1 MALDAVCLRAV
12 LEELRPQLLD
22 LRIDK
27 VQQPARDQVIL
38 LVRGNRR
45 LLLNAGAN
53 APRLQLT
60 ELTRD
65 NPAEPPMFCM
75 LLRKHLVG
83 GRVESLTQPGME
95 RAAELALRVTDEF
108 GRESRRYLIL
118 EAIGRR
124 SNLILLDGE
133 RRIIDC
139 LRRVDSEMSPERQ
152 VLPGLFYEL
161 PPTHEK
167 RPFTEGTEEDFRA
180 ALAAARPERQA
191 DAFLL
196 DTYFGLSPLVAR
208 ELVFQAAGDSGKR
221 VYELTPEAAS
231 GLWKAVMDLR
241 RRVEEG
247 DYQPICLCREG
258 KAAEFSYL
266 PIRQYGKLMENREM
280 ESFSAL
286 MDTFY
291 ESREREERTRQ
302 RGQDL
307 IRSVTS
313 ARDRCRRKLNQQRQ
327 EFDRCQDRDRL
338 RISGELITANLY
350 RMERGQSKLV
360 AENYYD
366 PEGGEIT
373 IPLDPLLTPQQNA
386 AKYYKRYTKARTA
399 ERYLTEQMAIA
410 ERDEAYLESVLE
422 ELRQAETEQDFLDIR
437 EELRENGFLKRS
449 GKEKNV
455 LKRATKPR
463 EFRTSGGWRVLVG
476 RNNRQNDQLT
486 TKTADYRDLW
496 LHTRKIHGSH
506 VILCSGG
513 QEVPEEDLR
522 QAARLAAYFSQARDS
537 ANVPVDCAAVRYVKK
552 PAGARP
558 GMVTYTNAR
567 TVYVTPEEAE
577 VKALFTERRGKN
589 GGGVRDRSPQ

>member
-12 LEELRPQLLD
+12 IEELRPQLLD
-22 LRIDK
+22 LRVDK
-27 VQQPARDQVIL
+27 VQQPSRDQVIL
-38 LVRGNRR
+38 LLRGSRR
-45 LLLNAGAN
+45 LLLNAGAGS
-53 APRLQLT
+53 PRIHFT
-60 ELTRD
+60 ELLRD

-75 LLRKHLVG
+75 LLRKYLVG

-95 RAAELALRVTDEF
+95 RSAELTFRVTDEF
-108 GRESRRYLIL
+108 GRESRRTLVL

-124 SNLILLDGE
+124 SNLILLDEE

-139 LRRVDSEMSPERQ
+139 LRRVDSEMSPARQ

-167 RPFTEGTEEDFRA
+167 RPFTEGDEADFRA
-180 ALAAARPERQA
+180 ALAAANPERPA

-221 VYELTPEAAS
+221 VYELTEAQETA
-231 GLWKAVMDLR
+231 LWQAVLSLR
-241 RRVEEG
+241 QRVEDG
-247 DYQPICLCREG
+247 DFQPICLYRDG
-258 KAAEFSYL
+258 KPAEFSYL
-266 PIRQYGKLMENREM
+266 PIRQYGDLMENREM

-286 MDTFY
+286 MDVFY

-313 ARDRCRRKLNQQRQ
+313 ARDRCRRKLAQQRQ
-327 EFDRCQDRDRL
+327 EFAKCQDRDQL

-350 RMERGQSKLV
+350 RMERGQTKLT

-366 PEGGEIT
+366 PDCREIT

-399 ERYLTEQMAIA
+399 EKYLTEQMALA

-437 EELRENGFLKRS
+437 AELRENGFLKRS
-449 GKEKNV
+449 GKEKKE

-496 LHTRKIHGSH
+496 LHTQKIHGSH
-506 VILCSGG
+506 VILCCQG
-513 QEVPEEDLR
+513 QAVPEEDLL
-522 QAARLAAYFSQARDS
+522 QAARLAAYFSQAKDS

-567 TVYVTPEEAE
+567 TLYVTPEEAE
-577 VKALFTERRGKN
+577 VKALSAERKGKN
-589 GGGVRDRSPQ
+589 GGEVRQ

>member
-12 LEELRPQLLD
+12 IEELRPQLLD
-22 LRIDK
+22 LRVDK
-27 VQQPARDQVIL
+27 VQQPSRDQVIL
-38 LVRGNRR
+38 LLRGSRR
-45 LLLNAGAN
+45 LLLNASAGS
-53 APRLQLT
+53 PRIYFT
-60 ELTRD
+60 ELLRD

-75 LLRKHLVG
+75 LLRKYLVG

-95 RAAELALRVTDEF
+95 RSAELTLRVTDEF
-108 GRESRRYLIL
+108 GRESRRTLVL

-124 SNLILLDGE
+124 SNLILLDEE

-167 RPFTEGTEEDFRA
+167 RPFTEGDEADFRA
-180 ALAAARPERQA
+180 ALAAANPERPA

-221 VYELTPEAAS
+221 VYELTEAQETA
-231 GLWKAVMDLR
+231 LWQAILALR
-241 RRVEEG
+241 QRVEDG
-247 DYQPICLCREG
+247 DFQPICLYRDG
-258 KAAEFSYL
+258 KPAEFSYL
-266 PIRQYGKLMENREM
+266 PIRQYGDLMENREM

-286 MDTFY
+286 MDVFY

-313 ARDRCRRKLNQQRQ
+313 ARDRCRRKLAQQRQ
-327 EFDRCQDRDRL
+327 EFAKCQDRDQL

-350 RMERGQSKLV
+350 RMERGQTKLT

-366 PEGGEIT
+366 PDCREIT

-399 ERYLTEQMAIA
+399 EKYLTEQMALA

-437 EELRENGFLKRS
+437 AELRENGFLKRS
-449 GKEKNV
+449 GKEKKE

-496 LHTRKIHGSH
+496 LHTQKIHGSH
-506 VILCSGG
+506 VILCCQG
-513 QEVPEEDLR
+513 QAVPEEDLL
-522 QAARLAAYFSQARDS
+522 QAARLAAYFSQAKDS

-567 TVYVTPEEAE
+567 TLYVTPEEAE
-577 VKALFTERRGKN
+577 VKALSAERKGKN
-589 GGGVRDRSPQ
+589 GGQVRQ

>member
-12 LEELRPQLLD
+12 IEELRPQLLD
-22 LRIDK
+22 LRVDK
-27 VQQPARDQVIL
+27 VQQPSRDQVIL
-38 LVRGNRR
+38 LLRGSRR
-45 LLLNAGAN
+45 LLLNAGAGS
-53 APRLQLT
+53 PRIHFT
-60 ELTRD
+60 ELLRD

-75 LLRKHLVG
+75 LLRKYLVG

-95 RAAELALRVTDEF
+95 RSAELTLRVTDEF
-108 GRESRRYLIL
+108 GRESRRTLVL

-124 SNLILLDGE
+124 SNLILLDEE

-152 VLPGLFYEL
+152 GLPGLFYEL

-167 RPFTEGTEEDFRA
+167 RPFTEGDEADFRT
-180 ALAAARPERQA
+180 ALAAANPERPA

-221 VYELTPEAAS
+221 VYELTEAQETA
-231 GLWKAVMDLR
+231 LWQAVLSLR
-241 RRVEEG
+241 QRVEDG
-247 DYQPICLCREG
+247 DFQPICLYRDG
-258 KAAEFSYL
+258 KPAEFSYL
-266 PIRQYGKLMENREM
+266 PIRQYGDLMENREM

-286 MDTFY
+286 MDVFY

-313 ARDRCRRKLNQQRQ
+313 ARDRCRRKLAQQRQ
-327 EFDRCQDRDRL
+327 EYAKCQDRDQL

-350 RMERGQSKLV
+350 RMERGQTKLT

-366 PEGGEIT
+366 PDCREIT

-399 ERYLTEQMAIA
+399 EKYLTEQMALA

-437 EELRENGFLKRS
+437 AELRENGFLKRS
-449 GKEKNV
+449 GKEKKE

-496 LHTRKIHGSH
+496 LHTQKIHGSH
-506 VILCSGG
+506 VILCCQG
-513 QEVPEEDLR
+513 QEVPEEDLL
-522 QAARLAAYFSQARDS
+522 QAARLAAYFSQAKDS

-567 TVYVTPEEAE
+567 TLYVTPEEAE
-577 VKALFTERRGKN
+577 VKALSAERKGKN
-589 GGGVRDRSPQ
+589 GGQVRQ

>member
-12 LEELRPQLLD
+12 IEELRPQLLD
-22 LRIDK
+22 LRVDK
-27 VQQPARDQVIL
+27 VQQPSRDQVIL
-38 LVRGNRR
+38 LLRGSRR
-45 LLLNAGAN
+45 LLLNAGAGS
-53 APRLQLT
+53 PRIHFT
-60 ELTRD
+60 ELLRD

-75 LLRKHLVG
+75 LLRKYLVG

-95 RAAELALRVTDEF
+95 RSAELTLRVTDEF
-108 GRESRRYLIL
+108 GRESRRTLVL

-124 SNLILLDGE
+124 SNLILLDEE

-167 RPFTEGTEEDFRA
+167 RPFTEGDEADFRA
-180 ALAAARPERQA
+180 ALAAANPERPA

-221 VYELTPEAAS
+221 VYELTEAQETA
-231 GLWKAVMDLR
+231 LWQAILALR
-241 RRVEEG
+241 QRVEDG
-247 DYQPICLCREG
+247 DFQPICLYRDG
-258 KAAEFSYL
+258 KPAEFSYL
-266 PIRQYGKLMENREM
+266 PIRQYGDLMENREM

-286 MDTFY
+286 MDVFY

-313 ARDRCRRKLNQQRQ
+313 ARDRCRRKLAQQRQ
-327 EFDRCQDRDRL
+327 EYAKCQDRDQL

-350 RMERGQSKLV
+350 RMERGQTKLT

-366 PEGGEIT
+366 PDCREIT

-399 ERYLTEQMAIA
+399 EKYLTEQMALA

-437 EELRENGFLKRS
+437 AELRENGFLKRS
-449 GKEKNV
+449 GKEKKE

-496 LHTRKIHGSH
+496 LHTQKIHGSH
-506 VILCSGG
+506 VILCCQG
-513 QEVPEEDLR
+513 QEVPEEDLL
-522 QAARLAAYFSQARDS
+522 QAARLAAYFSQAKDS

-567 TVYVTPEEAE
+567 TLYVTPEEAE
-577 VKALFTERRGKN
+577 VKALSAERKGKN
-589 GGGVRDRSPQ
+589 GGEVRQ

>member
-22 LRIDK
+22 LRVDK
-27 VQQPARDQVIL
+27 VQQPSRDQVIL
-38 LVRGNRR
+38 LLRGSRR
-45 LLLNAGAN
+45 LLLNAGAGS
-53 APRLQLT
+53 PRIHFT
-60 ELTRD
+60 ELD

-75 LLRKHLVG
+75 LLRKYLVG

-95 RAAELALRVTDEF
+95 RSAELTLRVTDEF
-108 GRESRRYLIL
+108 GRESRRTLVL

-124 SNLILLDGE
+124 SNLILLDEE

-167 RPFTEGTEEDFRA
+167 RPFTEGDEADFRA
-180 ALAAARPERQA
+180 ALAAANPERPA

-221 VYELTPEAAS
+221 VYELTEAQENA
-231 GLWKAVMDLR
+231 LWQAVLALR
-241 RRVEEG
+241 QRAEEG
-247 DYQPICLCREG
+247 NFQPICLYRDG
-258 KAAEFSYL
+258 KPAEFSYL
-266 PIRQYGKLMENREM
+266 PIRQYGDLMENRKM

-286 MDTFY
+286 MDVFY

-313 ARDRCRRKLNQQRQ
+313 ARDRCRRKLAQQRQ
-327 EFDRCQDRDRL
+327 EFAKCQDRDQL

-350 RMERGQSKLV
+350 RMERGQTKLT

-366 PEGGEIT
+366 PDCREIT

-399 ERYLTEQMAIA
+399 EKYLTEQMALA

-437 EELRENGFLKRS
+437 AELRENGFLKRS
-449 GKEKNV
+449 GKEKRE

-496 LHTRKIHGSH
+496 LHTQKIHGSH
-506 VILCSGG
+506 VILCCQG
-513 QEVPEEDLR
+513 QAVPEEDLF

-567 TVYVTPEEAE
+567 TLYVTPEEAE
-577 VKALFTERRGKN
+577 VKALSAEKKGKN
-589 GGGVRDRSPQ
+589 GGEVKN

>member
-12 LEELRPQLLD
+12 IEELRPQLLD
-22 LRIDK
+22 LRVDK
-27 VQQPARDQVIL
+27 VQQPSRDQVIL
-38 LVRGNRR
+38 LLRGSRR
-45 LLLNAGAN
+45 LLLNAGAGS
-53 APRLQLT
+53 PRIHFT
-60 ELTRD
+60 ELLRD

-75 LLRKHLVG
+75 LLRKYLVG

-95 RAAELALRVTDEF
+95 RSAELTLRVTDEF
-108 GRESRRYLIL
+108 GRESRRTLVL

-124 SNLILLDGE
+124 SNLILLDEE

-139 LRRVDSEMSPERQ
+139 LRRVDSEMSLERQ

-167 RPFTEGTEEDFRA
+167 RPFTEGDEADFRA
-180 ALAAARPERQA
+180 ALAAANPERPA

-221 VYELTPEAAS
+221 VYELTEAQETA
-231 GLWKAVMDLR
+231 LWQAVLSLR
-241 RRVEEG
+241 QRVEDG
-247 DYQPICLCREG
+247 DFQPICLYRDG
-258 KAAEFSYL
+258 KPAEFSYL
-266 PIRQYGKLMENREM
+266 PIRQYGDLMENREM

-286 MDTFY
+286 MDVFY

-313 ARDRCRRKLNQQRQ
+313 ARDRCRRKLAQQRQ
-327 EFDRCQDRDRL
+327 EFAKCQDRDQL

-350 RMERGQSKLV
+350 RMERGQTKLT

-366 PEGGEIT
+366 PDCREIT

-399 ERYLTEQMAIA
+399 EKYLTEQMALA

-437 EELRENGFLKRS
+437 AELRENGFLKRS
-449 GKEKNV
+449 GKEKKE

-496 LHTRKIHGSH
+496 LHTQKIHGSH
-506 VILCSGG
+506 VILCCQG
-513 QEVPEEDLR
+513 QAVPEEDLL
-522 QAARLAAYFSQARDS
+522 QAARLAAYFSQAKDS

-567 TVYVTPEEAE
+567 TLYVTPEEAE
-577 VKALFTERRGKN
+577 VKALSAERKGKN
-589 GGGVRDRSPQ
+589 GGQVRQ

>member
-12 LEELRPQLLD
+12 IEELRPQLLD
-22 LRIDK
+22 LRVDK
-27 VQQPARDQVIL
+27 VQQPSRDQVIL
-38 LVRGNRR
+38 LLRGSRR
-45 LLLNAGAN
+45 LLLNAGAGS
-53 APRLQLT
+53 PRIHFT
-60 ELTRD
+60 ELLRD

-75 LLRKHLVG
+75 LLRKYLVG

-95 RAAELALRVTDEF
+95 RSAELTLRVTDEF
-108 GRESRRYLIL
+108 GRESRRTLVL

-124 SNLILLDGE
+124 SNLILLDEE

-167 RPFTEGTEEDFRA
+167 RPFTEGDEADFRA
-180 ALAAARPERQA
+180 ALAAANPERPA

-221 VYELTPEAAS
+221 VYELTEAQETA
-231 GLWKAVMDLR
+231 LWQAVLSLR
-241 RRVEEG
+241 QRVEDG
-247 DYQPICLCREG
+247 DFQPICLYRDG
-258 KAAEFSYL
+258 KPAEFSYL
-266 PIRQYGKLMENREM
+266 PIRQYGDLMENREM

-286 MDTFY
+286 MDVFY

-313 ARDRCRRKLNQQRQ
+313 ARDRCRRKLAQQRQ
-327 EFDRCQDRDRL
+327 EYAKCQDRDQL

-350 RMERGQSKLV
+350 RMERGQTKLT

-366 PEGGEIT
+366 PDCREIT

-399 ERYLTEQMAIA
+399 EKYLTEQMALA

-437 EELRENGFLKRS
+437 AELRENGFLKRS
-449 GKEKNV
+449 GKEKKE

-496 LHTRKIHGSH
+496 LHTQKIHGSH
-506 VILCSGG
+506 VILCCQG
-513 QEVPEEDLR
+513 QAVPEEDLL
-522 QAARLAAYFSQARDS
+522 QAARLAAYFSQAKDS

-567 TVYVTPEEAE
+567 TLYVTPEEAE
-577 VKALFTERRGKN
+577 VKALSAERKGKN
-589 GGGVRDRSPQ
+589 GGQVRQ

>member
-12 LEELRPQLLD
+12 IEELRPQLLD
-22 LRIDK
+22 LRVDK
-27 VQQPARDQVIL
+27 VQQPSRDQVIL
-38 LVRGNRR
+38 LLRGSRR
-45 LLLNAGAN
+45 LLLNAGAGS
-53 APRLQLT
+53 PRIHFT
-60 ELTRD
+60 ELLRD

-75 LLRKHLVG
+75 LLRKYLVG

-95 RAAELALRVTDEF
+95 RSAELTLRVTDEF
-108 GRESRRYLIL
+108 GRESRRTLVL

-124 SNLILLDGE
+124 SNLILLDEE

-167 RPFTEGTEEDFRA
+167 RPFTEGDEADFRA
-180 ALAAARPERQA
+180 ALAAANPERPA

-221 VYELTPEAAS
+221 VYELTEAQETA
-231 GLWKAVMDLR
+231 LWQAILALR
-241 RRVEEG
+241 QRVEDG
-247 DYQPICLCREG
+247 DFQPICLYRDG
-258 KAAEFSYL
+258 KPAEFSYL
-266 PIRQYGKLMENREM
+266 PIRQYGDLMENREM

-286 MDTFY
+286 MDVFY

-313 ARDRCRRKLNQQRQ
+313 ARDRCRRKLAQQRQ
-327 EFDRCQDRDRL
+327 EFAKCQDRDQL

-350 RMERGQSKLV
+350 RMERGQTKLT

-366 PEGGEIT
+366 PDCREIT

-399 ERYLTEQMAIA
+399 EKYLTEQMALA

-437 EELRENGFLKRS
+437 AELRENGFLKRS
-449 GKEKNV
+449 GKEKKE
-455 LKRATKPR
+455 LKRVTKPR

-496 LHTRKIHGSH
+496 LHTQKIHGSH
-506 VILCSGG
+506 VILCCQG
-513 QEVPEEDLR
+513 QEVPEEDLL
-522 QAARLAAYFSQARDS
+522 QAARLAAYFSQAKDS

-567 TVYVTPEEAE
+567 TLYVTPEEAE
-577 VKALFTERRGKN
+577 VKALSAERKGKN
-589 GGGVRDRSPQ
+589 GGEVRQ

>member
-12 LEELRPQLLD
+12 IEELRPQLLD
-22 LRIDK
+22 LRVDK
-27 VQQPARDQVIL
+27 VQQPSRDQVIL
-38 LVRGNRR
+38 LLRGSRR
-45 LLLNAGAN
+45 LLLNAGAGS
-53 APRLQLT
+53 PRIHFT
-60 ELTRD
+60 ELLRD

-75 LLRKHLVG
+75 LLRKYLVG

-95 RAAELALRVTDEF
+95 RSAELTLRVTDEF
-108 GRESRRYLIL
+108 GRESRRTLVL

-124 SNLILLDGE
+124 SNLILLDEE

-167 RPFTEGTEEDFRA
+167 RPFTEGDEADFRA
-180 ALAAARPERQA
+180 ALAAANPERPA

-221 VYELTPEAAS
+221 VYELTEAQETA
-231 GLWKAVMDLR
+231 LWQAVLSLR
-241 RRVEEG
+241 QRVEDG
-247 DYQPICLCREG
+247 DFQPICLYRDG
-258 KAAEFSYL
+258 KPAEFSYL
-266 PIRQYGKLMENREM
+266 PIRQYGDLMENREM

-286 MDTFY
+286 MDVFY

-313 ARDRCRRKLNQQRQ
+313 ARDRCRRKLAQQRQ
-327 EFDRCQDRDRL
+327 EFAKCRDRDQL

-350 RMERGQSKLV
+350 RMERGQTKLT

-366 PEGGEIT
+366 PDCREIT

-399 ERYLTEQMAIA
+399 EKYLTEQMALA

-437 EELRENGFLKRS
+437 AELRENGFLKRS
-449 GKEKNV
+449 GKEKKE

-496 LHTRKIHGSH
+496 LHTQKIHGSH
-506 VILCSGG
+506 VILCCQG
-513 QEVPEEDLR
+513 QAVPEEDLL
-522 QAARLAAYFSQARDS
+522 QAARLAAYFSQAKDS

-567 TVYVTPEEAE
+567 TLYVTPEEAE
-577 VKALFTERRGKN
+577 VKALSAERKGKN
-589 GGGVRDRSPQ
+589 GGEVRQ

>member
-12 LEELRPQLLD
+12 IEELRPQLLD
-22 LRIDK
+22 LRVDK
-27 VQQPARDQVIL
+27 VQQPSRDQVIL
-38 LVRGNRR
+38 LLRGSRR
-45 LLLNAGAN
+45 LLLNAGAGS
-53 APRLQLT
+53 PRIHFT
-60 ELTRD
+60 ELLRD

-75 LLRKHLVG
+75 LLRKYLVG

-95 RAAELALRVTDEF
+95 RSAELTLRVTDEF
-108 GRESRRYLIL
+108 GRESRRTLVL

-124 SNLILLDGE
+124 SNLILLDEE

-167 RPFTEGTEEDFRA
+167 RPFTEGDEADFRA
-180 ALAAARPERQA
+180 ALAAANPERPA

-221 VYELTPEAAS
+221 VYELTEAQETA
-231 GLWKAVMDLR
+231 LWQAVLSLR
-241 RRVEEG
+241 QRVEDG
-247 DYQPICLCREG
+247 DFQPICLYRDG
-258 KAAEFSYL
+258 KPAEFSYL
-266 PIRQYGKLMENREM
+266 PIRQYGDLMENREM

-286 MDTFY
+286 MDVFY

-313 ARDRCRRKLNQQRQ
+313 ARDRCRRKLAQQRQ
-327 EFDRCQDRDRL
+327 EFAKCQDRDQL

-350 RMERGQSKLV
+350 RMERGQTKLT

-366 PEGGEIT
+366 PDCREIT

-399 ERYLTEQMAIA
+399 EKYLTEQMALA

-437 EELRENGFLKRS
+437 TELRENGFLKRS
-449 GKEKNV
+449 GKEKKE

-496 LHTRKIHGSH
+496 LHTQKIHGSH
-506 VILCSGG
+506 VILCCQG
-513 QEVPEEDLR
+513 QAVPEEDLL
-522 QAARLAAYFSQARDS
+522 QAARLAAYFSQAKDS

-567 TVYVTPEEAE
+567 TLYVTPEEAE
-577 VKALFTERRGKN
+577 VKALSAERKGKN
-589 GGGVRDRSPQ
+589 GGEVRQ

>member
-12 LEELRPQLLD
+12 IEELRPQLLD
-22 LRIDK
+22 LRVDK
-27 VQQPARDQVIL
+27 VQQPSRDQVIL
-38 LVRGNRR
+38 LLRGSRR
-45 LLLNAGAN
+45 LLLNASAGS
-53 APRLQLT
+53 PRIHFT
-60 ELTRD
+60 ELLRD

-75 LLRKHLVG
+75 LLRKYLVG

-95 RAAELALRVTDEF
+95 RSAELTLRVTDEF
-108 GRESRRYLIL
+108 GRESRRTLVL

-124 SNLILLDGE
+124 SNLILLDEE

-167 RPFTEGTEEDFRA
+167 RPFTEGDEADFRA
-180 ALAAARPERQA
+180 ALAAANPERPA

-221 VYELTPEAAS
+221 VYELTEAQETA
-231 GLWKAVMDLR
+231 LWQAILALR
-241 RRVEEG
+241 QRVEDG
-247 DYQPICLCREG
+247 DFQPICLYRDG
-258 KAAEFSYL
+258 KPAEFSYL
-266 PIRQYGKLMENREM
+266 PIRQYGDLMENREM

-286 MDTFY
+286 MDVFY

-313 ARDRCRRKLNQQRQ
+313 ARDRCRRKLAQQRQ
-327 EFDRCQDRDRL
+327 EFAKCRDRDQL

-350 RMERGQSKLV
+350 RMERGQTKLT

-366 PEGGEIT
+366 PDCREIT

-399 ERYLTEQMAIA
+399 EKYLTEQMALA

-437 EELRENGFLKRS
+437 AELRENGFLKRS
-449 GKEKNV
+449 GKEKKE
-455 LKRATKPR
+455 LKRVTKPR

-496 LHTRKIHGSH
+496 LHTQKIHGSH
-506 VILCSGG
+506 VILCCQG
-513 QEVPEEDLR
+513 QEVPEEDLL
-522 QAARLAAYFSQARDS
+522 QAARLAAYFSQAKDS

-567 TVYVTPEEAE
+567 TLYVTPEEAE
-577 VKALFTERRGKN
+577 VKALSAERKGKN
-589 GGGVRDRSPQ
+589 GGEVRQ

>member
-12 LEELRPQLLD
+12 IEELRPQLLD
-22 LRIDK
+22 LRVDK
-27 VQQPARDQVIL
+27 VQQPSRDQVIL
-38 LVRGNRR
+38 LLRGSRR
-45 LLLNAGAN
+45 LLLNAGAGS
-53 APRLQLT
+53 PRIHFT
-60 ELTRD
+60 ELLRD

-75 LLRKHLVG
+75 LLRKYLVG

-95 RAAELALRVTDEF
+95 RSAELTLRVTDEF
-108 GRESRRYLIL
+108 GRESRRTLVL

-124 SNLILLDGE
+124 SNLILLDEE

-167 RPFTEGTEEDFRA
+167 RPFTEGDEADFRA
-180 ALAAARPERQA
+180 ALAAANPERPA

-221 VYELTPEAAS
+221 VYELTEAQETA
-231 GLWKAVMDLR
+231 LWQAILALR
-241 RRVEEG
+241 QRVEDG
-247 DYQPICLCREG
+247 DFQPICLYRDG
-258 KAAEFSYL
+258 KPAEFSYL
-266 PIRQYGKLMENREM
+266 PIRQYGDLMENREM

-286 MDTFY
+286 MDVFY

-313 ARDRCRRKLNQQRQ
+313 ARDRCRRKLAQQRQ
-327 EFDRCQDRDRL
+327 EFAKCQDRDQL

-350 RMERGQSKLV
+350 RMERGQTKLT

-366 PEGGEIT
+366 PDCREIT

-399 ERYLTEQMAIA
+399 EKYLTEQMALA

-437 EELRENGFLKRS
+437 AELRENGFLKRS
-449 GKEKNV
+449 GKEKKE

-496 LHTRKIHGSH
+496 LHTQKIHGSH
-506 VILCSGG
+506 VILCCQG
-513 QEVPEEDLR
+513 QAVPEEDLL
-522 QAARLAAYFSQARDS
+522 QAARLAAYFSQAKDS

-567 TVYVTPEEAE
+567 TLYVTPEEAE
-577 VKALFTERRGKN
+577 VKALSAERKGKN
-589 GGGVRDRSPQ
+589 GGQVRQ

>member
-12 LEELRPQLLD
+12 IEELRPQLLD
-22 LRIDK
+22 LRVDK
-27 VQQPARDQVIL
+27 VQQPSRDQVIL
-38 LVRGNRR
+38 LLRGSRR
-45 LLLNAGAN
+45 LLLNAGAGS
-53 APRLQLT
+53 PRIHFT
-60 ELTRD
+60 ELLRD

-75 LLRKHLVG
+75 LLRKYLVG

-95 RAAELALRVTDEF
+95 RSAELTLRVTDEF
-108 GRESRRYLIL
+108 GRESRRTLVL

-124 SNLILLDGE
+124 SNLILLDEE

-167 RPFTEGTEEDFRA
+167 RPFTEGDEADFRT
-180 ALAAARPERQA
+180 ALAAANPERPA

-221 VYELTPEAAS
+221 VYELTEAQETA
-231 GLWKAVMDLR
+231 LWQAVLSLR
-241 RRVEEG
+241 QRVEDG
-247 DYQPICLCREG
+247 DFQPICLYRDG
-258 KAAEFSYL
+258 KPAEFSYL
-266 PIRQYGKLMENREM
+266 PIRQYGDLMENREM

-286 MDTFY
+286 MDVFY

-313 ARDRCRRKLNQQRQ
+313 ARDRCRRKLAQQRQ
-327 EFDRCQDRDRL
+327 EYAKCQDRDQL

-350 RMERGQSKLV
+350 RMERGQTKLT

-366 PEGGEIT
+366 SDCREIT

-399 ERYLTEQMAIA
+399 EKYLTEQMALA

-437 EELRENGFLKRS
+437 AELRENGFLKRS
-449 GKEKNV
+449 GKEKKE

-496 LHTRKIHGSH
+496 LHTQKIHGSH
-506 VILCSGG
+506 VILCCQG
-513 QEVPEEDLR
+513 QAVPEEDLL
-522 QAARLAAYFSQARDS
+522 QAARLAAYFSQAKDS

-567 TVYVTPEEAE
+567 TLYVTPEEAE
-577 VKALFTERRGKN
+577 VKALSAERKGKN
-589 GGGVRDRSPQ
+589 GGQVRQ

>member
-12 LEELRPQLLD
+12 IEELRPQLLD
-22 LRIDK
+22 LRVDK
-27 VQQPARDQVIL
+27 VQQPSRDQVIL
-38 LVRGNRR
+38 LLRGSRR
-45 LLLNAGAN
+45 LLLNAGAGS
-53 APRLQLT
+53 PRIHFT
-60 ELTRD
+60 ELLRD

-75 LLRKHLVG
+75 LLRKYLVG

-95 RAAELALRVTDEF
+95 RSAELTLRVTDEF
-108 GRESRRYLIL
+108 GRESRRTLVL

-124 SNLILLDGE
+124 SNLILLDEE

-139 LRRVDSEMSPERQ
+139 LRRVDSEMSLERQ

-167 RPFTEGTEEDFRA
+167 RPFTEGDEADFRA
-180 ALAAARPERQA
+180 ALAAANPERPA

-221 VYELTPEAAS
+221 VYELTEAQETA
-231 GLWKAVMDLR
+231 LWQAVLSLR
-241 RRVEEG
+241 QRVEDG
-247 DYQPICLCREG
+247 DFQPICLYRDG
-258 KAAEFSYL
+258 KPAEFSYL
-266 PIRQYGKLMENREM
+266 PIRQYGDLMENREM

-286 MDTFY
+286 MDVFY

-313 ARDRCRRKLNQQRQ
+313 ARDRCRRKLAQQRQ
-327 EFDRCQDRDRL
+327 EFAKCQDRDQL

-350 RMERGQSKLV
+350 RMERGQTKLT

-366 PEGGEIT
+366 PDCREIT

-399 ERYLTEQMAIA
+399 EKYLTEQMALA

-437 EELRENGFLKRS
+437 AELRENGFLKRS
-449 GKEKNV
+449 GKEKKE
-455 LKRATKPR
+455 LKRATKPL
-463 EFRTSGGWRVLVG
+463 EFRTSGGWRVLVC
-476 RNNRQNDQLT
+476 RNNRQHDQLS

-496 LHTRKIHGSH
+496 LHTQKIHGSH
-506 VILCSGG
+506 VILCCQG
-513 QEVPEEDLR
+513 QAVPEEDLL
-522 QAARLAAYFSQARDS
+522 QAARLAAYFSQAKDS

-567 TVYVTPEEAE
+567 TLYVTPEEAE
-577 VKALFTERRGKN
+577 VKALSAERKGKN
-589 GGGVRDRSPQ
+589 GGQVRQ

>member
-12 LEELRPQLLD
+12 IEELRPQLLD
-22 LRIDK
+22 LRVDK
-27 VQQPARDQVIL
+27 VQQPSRDQVIL
-38 LVRGNRR
+38 LLRGSRR
-45 LLLNAGAN
+45 LLLNAGAGS
-53 APRLQLT
+53 PRIHFT
-60 ELTRD
+60 ELLRD

-75 LLRKHLVG
+75 LLRKYLVG

-95 RAAELALRVTDEF
+95 RSAELTLRVTDEF
-108 GRESRRYLIL
+108 GRESRRTLVL

-124 SNLILLDGE
+124 SNLILLDEE

-167 RPFTEGTEEDFRA
+167 RPFTEGDEADFRA
-180 ALAAARPERQA
+180 ALAAANPERPA

-221 VYELTPEAAS
+221 VYELTEAQETA
-231 GLWKAVMDLR
+231 LWQAVLSFR
-241 RRVEEG
+241 QRVEDG
-247 DYQPICLCREG
+247 DFQPICLYRDG
-258 KAAEFSYL
+258 KPAEFSYL
-266 PIRQYGKLMENREM
+266 PIRQYGDLMENREM

-286 MDTFY
+286 MDVFY

-313 ARDRCRRKLNQQRQ
+313 ARDRCRRKLAQQRQ
-327 EFDRCQDRDRL
+327 EFAKCQDRDQL

-350 RMERGQSKLV
+350 RMERGQTKLT

-366 PEGGEIT
+366 PDCREIT

-399 ERYLTEQMAIA
+399 EKYLTEQMALA

-437 EELRENGFLKRS
+437 AELRENGFLKRS
-449 GKEKNV
+449 GKEKKE

-496 LHTRKIHGSH
+496 LHTQKIHGSH
-506 VILCSGG
+506 VILCCQG
-513 QEVPEEDLR
+513 QAVPEEDLL
-522 QAARLAAYFSQARDS
+522 QAARLAAYFSQAKDS

-567 TVYVTPEEAE
+567 TLYVTPEEAE
-577 VKALFTERRGKN
+577 VKALSAERKGKN
-589 GGGVRDRSPQ
+589 GGQVRQ

>member
-12 LEELRPQLLD
+12 IEELRPQLLD
-22 LRIDK
+22 LRVDK
-27 VQQPARDQVIL
+27 VQQPSRDQVIL
-38 LVRGNRR
+38 LLRGSRR
-45 LLLNAGAN
+45 LLLNASAGS
-53 APRLQLT
+53 PRIHFT
-60 ELTRD
+60 ELLRD

-75 LLRKHLVG
+75 LLRKYLVG

-95 RAAELALRVTDEF
+95 RSAELTLRVTDEF
-108 GRESRRYLIL
+108 GRESRRTLVL

-124 SNLILLDGE
+124 SNLILLDEE

-167 RPFTEGTEEDFRA
+167 RPFTEGDEADFRA
-180 ALAAARPERQA
+180 ALAAANQERPA

-221 VYELTPEAAS
+221 VYELTEAQETA
-231 GLWKAVMDLR
+231 LWQAVLSLR
-241 RRVEEG
+241 QRVEDG
-247 DYQPICLCREG
+247 DFQPICLYRDG
-258 KAAEFSYL
+258 KPAEFSYL
-266 PIRQYGKLMENREM
+266 PIRQYGDLMENREM

-286 MDTFY
+286 MDVFY

-313 ARDRCRRKLNQQRQ
+313 ARDRCRRKLAQQRQ
-327 EFDRCQDRDRL
+327 EFAKCQDRDQL

-350 RMERGQSKLV
+350 RMERGQTKLT

-366 PEGGEIT
+366 PDCREIT

-399 ERYLTEQMAIA
+399 EKYLTEQMALA

-437 EELRENGFLKRS
+437 AELRENGFLKRS
-449 GKEKNV
+449 GKEKKE

-496 LHTRKIHGSH
+496 LHTQKIHGSH
-506 VILCSGG
+506 VILCCQG
-513 QEVPEEDLR
+513 QAVPEEDLL
-522 QAARLAAYFSQARDS
+522 QAARLAAYFSQAKDS

-567 TVYVTPEEAE
+567 TLYVTPEEAE
-577 VKALFTERRGKN
+577 VKALSAERKGKN
-589 GGGVRDRSPQ
+589 GGQVRQ

>member
-12 LEELRPQLLD
+12 IEELRPQLLD
-22 LRIDK
+22 LRVDK
-27 VQQPARDQVIL
+27 VQQPSRDQVIL
-38 LVRGNRR
+38 LLRGSRR
-45 LLLNAGAN
+45 LLLNAGAGS
-53 APRLQLT
+53 PRIHFT
-60 ELTRD
+60 ELLRD

-75 LLRKHLVG
+75 LLRKYLVG

-95 RAAELALRVTDEF
+95 RSAELTLRVTDEF
-108 GRESRRYLIL
+108 GRESRRTLVL

-124 SNLILLDGE
+124 SNLILLDEE

-167 RPFTEGTEEDFRA
+167 RPFTEGDEADFRA
-180 ALAAARPERQA
+180 ALAAANPERPA

-221 VYELTPEAAS
+221 VYELTEAQETA
-231 GLWKAVMDLR
+231 LWQAILALR
-241 RRVEEG
+241 QRVEDG
-247 DYQPICLCREG
+247 DFQPICLYRDG
-258 KAAEFSYL
+258 KPAEFSYL
-266 PIRQYGKLMENREM
+266 PIRQYGDLMENREM

-286 MDTFY
+286 MDVFY

-313 ARDRCRRKLNQQRQ
+313 ARDRCRRKLAQQRQ
-327 EFDRCQDRDRL
+327 EFAKCQDRDQL

-350 RMERGQSKLV
+350 RMERGQTKLT

-366 PEGGEIT
+366 PDCREIT

-399 ERYLTEQMAIA
+399 EKYLTEQMALA

-437 EELRENGFLKRS
+437 AELRENGFLKRS
-449 GKEKNV
+449 GKEKKE

-496 LHTRKIHGSH
+496 LHTQKIHGSH
-506 VILCSGG
+506 VILCCQG
-513 QEVPEEDLR
+513 QEVPEEDLL
-522 QAARLAAYFSQARDS
+522 QAARLAAYFSQAKDS

-567 TVYVTPEEAE
+567 TLYVTPEEAE
-577 VKALFTERRGKN
+577 VKALSAERKGKN
-589 GGGVRDRSPQ
+589 GGQVRQ

>member
-12 LEELRPQLLD
+12 IEELRPQLLD
-22 LRIDK
+22 LRVDK
-27 VQQPARDQVIL
+27 VQQPSRDQVIL
-38 LVRGNRR
+38 LLRGNRR
-45 LLLNAGAN
+45 LLLNAGAGS
-53 APRLQLT
+53 PRIHFT
-60 ELTRD
+60 ELLRD

-75 LLRKHLVG
+75 LLRKYLVG

-95 RAAELALRVTDEF
+95 RSAELTLRVTDEF
-108 GRESRRYLIL
+108 GRESRRTLVL

-124 SNLILLDGE
+124 SNLILLDEE

-167 RPFTEGTEEDFRA
+167 RPFTEGDEADFRA
-180 ALAAARPERQA
+180 ALAAANPERPA

-221 VYELTPEAAS
+221 VYELTEAQETA
-231 GLWKAVMDLR
+231 LWQAILALR
-241 RRVEEG
+241 QRVEDG
-247 DYQPICLCREG
+247 DFQPICLYRDG
-258 KAAEFSYL
+258 KPAEFSYL
-266 PIRQYGKLMENREM
+266 PIRQYGDLMENREM

-286 MDTFY
+286 MDVFY

-313 ARDRCRRKLNQQRQ
+313 ARDRCRRKLAQQRQ
-327 EFDRCQDRDRL
+327 EFAKCQDRDQL

-350 RMERGQSKLV
+350 RMERGQTKLT

-366 PEGGEIT
+366 PDCREIT

-399 ERYLTEQMAIA
+399 EKYLTEQMALA

-437 EELRENGFLKRS
+437 AELRENGFLKRS
-449 GKEKNV
+449 GKEKKE
-455 LKRATKPR
+455 LKRVTKPR

-496 LHTRKIHGSH
+496 LHTQKIHGSH
-506 VILCSGG
+506 VILCCQG
-513 QEVPEEDLR
+513 QAVPEEDLL
-522 QAARLAAYFSQARDS
+522 QAARLAAYFSQAKDS

-567 TVYVTPEEAE
+567 TLYVTPEEAE
-577 VKALFTERRGKN
+577 VKALSAERKGKN
-589 GGGVRDRSPQ
+589 GGQVRQ

>member
-12 LEELRPQLLD
+12 IEELRPQLLD
-22 LRIDK
+22 LRVDK
-27 VQQPARDQVIL
+27 VQQPSRDQVIL
-38 LVRGNRR
+38 LLRGSRR
-45 LLLNAGAN
+45 LLLNAGAGS
-53 APRLQLT
+53 PRIHFT
-60 ELTRD
+60 ELLRD

-75 LLRKHLVG
+75 LLRKYLVG

-95 RAAELALRVTDEF
+95 RSAELTLRVTDEF
-108 GRESRRYLIL
+108 GRESRRTLVL

-124 SNLILLDGE
+124 SNLILLDEE

-139 LRRVDSEMSPERQ
+139 LRRVDSEMSSERQ

-167 RPFTEGTEEDFRA
+167 RPFTAGDEADFRA
-180 ALAAARPERQA
+180 ALAAANPERPA

-221 VYELTPEAAS
+221 VYELTEAQETA
-231 GLWKAVMDLR
+231 LWQAILALR
-241 RRVEEG
+241 QRVEDG
-247 DYQPICLCREG
+247 DFQPICLYRDG
-258 KAAEFSYL
+258 KPAEFSYL
-266 PIRQYGKLMENREM
+266 PIRQYGDLMENREM

-286 MDTFY
+286 MDVFY

-313 ARDRCRRKLNQQRQ
+313 ARDRCRRKLAQQRQ
-327 EFDRCQDRDRL
+327 EFAKCQDRDQL

-350 RMERGQSKLV
+350 RMERGQTKLT

-366 PEGGEIT
+366 PDCREIT

-399 ERYLTEQMAIA
+399 EKYLTEQMALA
-410 ERDEAYLESVLE
+410 QRDEAYLESVLE

-437 EELRENGFLKRS
+437 AELRENGFLKRS
-449 GKEKNV
+449 GKEKKE

-496 LHTRKIHGSH
+496 LHTQKIHGSH

-513 QEVPEEDLR
+513 QEVPEEDLL
-522 QAARLAAYFSQARDS
+522 QAARLAAYFSQAKDS

-567 TVYVTPEEAE
+567 TLYVTPEEAE
-577 VKALFTERRGKN
+577 VKALSAERKGKN
-589 GGGVRDRSPQ
+589 GGEVRK

>member
-12 LEELRPQLLD
+12 IEELRPQLLD
-22 LRIDK
+22 LRVDK
-27 VQQPARDQVIL
+27 VQQPSRDQVIL
-38 LVRGNRR
+38 LLRGSRR
-45 LLLNAGAN
+45 LLLNASAGS
-53 APRLQLT
+53 PRIHFT
-60 ELTRD
+60 ELLRD

-75 LLRKHLVG
+75 LLRKYLVG

-95 RAAELALRVTDEF
+95 RSAELTFRVTDEF
-108 GRESRRYLIL
+108 GRESRRTLVL

-124 SNLILLDGE
+124 SNLILLDEE

-167 RPFTEGTEEDFRA
+167 RPFTEGDEADFRA
-180 ALAAARPERQA
+180 ALAAANPERPA

-221 VYELTPEAAS
+221 VYELTEAQETA
-231 GLWKAVMDLR
+231 LWQAILALR
-241 RRVEEG
+241 QRVEDG
-247 DYQPICLCREG
+247 DFQPICLYRDG
-258 KAAEFSYL
+258 KPAEFSYL
-266 PIRQYGKLMENREM
+266 PIRQYGDLMENREM

-286 MDTFY
+286 MDVFY

-313 ARDRCRRKLNQQRQ
+313 ARDRCRRKLAQQRQ
-327 EFDRCQDRDRL
+327 EFAKCQDRDQL

-350 RMERGQSKLV
+350 RMERGQTKLT

-366 PEGGEIT
+366 PDCREIT

-399 ERYLTEQMAIA
+399 EKYLTEQMALA

-437 EELRENGFLKRS
+437 AELRENGFLKRS
-449 GKEKNV
+449 GKEKKE

-496 LHTRKIHGSH
+496 LHTQKIHGSH
-506 VILCSGG
+506 VILCCQG
-513 QEVPEEDLR
+513 QEVPEEDLL
-522 QAARLAAYFSQARDS
+522 QAARLAAYFSQAKDS

-567 TVYVTPEEAE
+567 TLYVTPEEAE
-577 VKALFTERRGKN
+577 VKALSAERKGKN
-589 GGGVRDRSPQ
+589 GGEVRQ

>member
-12 LEELRPQLLD
+12 IEELRPQLLD
-22 LRIDK
+22 LRVDK
-27 VQQPARDQVIL
+27 VQQPSRDQVIL
-38 LVRGNRR
+38 LLRGSRR
-45 LLLNAGAN
+45 LLLNAGAGS
-53 APRLQLT
+53 PRIHFT
-60 ELTRD
+60 ELLRD

-75 LLRKHLVG
+75 LLRKYLVG

-95 RAAELALRVTDEF
+95 RSAELTLRVTDEF
-108 GRESRRYLIL
+108 GRESRRTLVL

-124 SNLILLDGE
+124 SNLILLDEE

-139 LRRVDSEMSPERQ
+139 LRRVDSEMSLERQ

-167 RPFTEGTEEDFRA
+167 RPFTEGDEADFRA
-180 ALAAARPERQA
+180 ALAAANPERPA

-221 VYELTPEAAS
+221 VYELTEAQETA
-231 GLWKAVMDLR
+231 LWQAVLSLR
-241 RRVEEG
+241 QRVEDG
-247 DYQPICLCREG
+247 DFQPICLYRDG
-258 KAAEFSYL
+258 KPAEFSYL
-266 PIRQYGKLMENREM
+266 PIRQYGDLMENREM

-286 MDTFY
+286 MDVFY

-313 ARDRCRRKLNQQRQ
+313 ARDRCRRKLAQQRQ
-327 EFDRCQDRDRL
+327 EFAKCQDRDQL

-350 RMERGQSKLV
+350 RMERGQTKLT

-366 PEGGEIT
+366 PDCREIT

-399 ERYLTEQMAIA
+399 EKYLTEQMAIA

-437 EELRENGFLKRS
+437 AELRENGFLKRS
-449 GKEKNV
+449 GKEKKE

-496 LHTRKIHGSH
+496 LHTQKIHGSH
-506 VILCSGG
+506 VILCCQG
-513 QEVPEEDLR
+513 QEVPEEDLL
-522 QAARLAAYFSQARDS
+522 QAARLAAYFSQAKDS

-567 TVYVTPEEAE
+567 TLYVTPEEAE
-577 VKALFTERRGKN
+577 VKALSAERKGKN
-589 GGGVRDRSPQ
+589 GGQVRQ

>member
-12 LEELRPQLLD
+12 IEELRPQLLD
-22 LRIDK
+22 LRVDK
-27 VQQPARDQVIL
+27 VQQPSRDQVIL
-38 LVRGNRR
+38 LLRGSRR
-45 LLLNAGAN
+45 LLLNAGAGS
-53 APRLQLT
+53 PRIHFT
-60 ELTRD
+60 ELLRD

-75 LLRKHLVG
+75 LLRKYLVG

-95 RAAELALRVTDEF
+95 RSAELTLRVTDEF
-108 GRESRRYLIL
+108 GRESRRTLVL

-124 SNLILLDGE
+124 SNLILLDEE

-167 RPFTEGTEEDFRA
+167 RPFTEGDEADFRT
-180 ALAAARPERQA
+180 ALAAANPERPA

-221 VYELTPEAAS
+221 VYELTEAQETA
-231 GLWKAVMDLR
+231 LWQAVLSLR
-241 RRVEEG
+241 QRVEDG
-247 DYQPICLCREG
+247 DFQPICLYRDG
-258 KAAEFSYL
+258 KPAEFSYL
-266 PIRQYGKLMENREM
+266 PIRQYGDLMENREM

-286 MDTFY
+286 MDVFY

-313 ARDRCRRKLNQQRQ
+313 ARDRCRRKLAQQRQ
-327 EFDRCQDRDRL
+327 EYAKCQDRDQL

-350 RMERGQSKLV
+350 RMERGQTKLT

-366 PEGGEIT
+366 PDCREIT

-399 ERYLTEQMAIA
+399 EKYLTEQMALA

-437 EELRENGFLKRS
+437 AELRENGFLKRS
-449 GKEKNV
+449 GKEKKE

-496 LHTRKIHGSH
+496 LHTQKIHGSH
-506 VILCSGG
+506 VILCCQGRA
-513 QEVPEEDLR
+513 VPEEDLL
-522 QAARLAAYFSQARDS
+522 QAARLAAYFSQAKDS

-567 TVYVTPEEAE
+567 TLYVTPEEAE
-577 VKALFTERRGKN
+577 VKALSAERKGKN
-589 GGGVRDRSPQ
+589 GGQVRQ

>member
-12 LEELRPQLLD
+12 IEELRPQLLD
-22 LRIDK
+22 LRVDK
-27 VQQPARDQVIL
+27 VQQPSRDQVIL
-38 LVRGNRR
+38 LLRGSRR
-45 LLLNAGAN
+45 LLLNAGAGS
-53 APRLQLT
+53 PRIHFT
-60 ELTRD
+60 ELLRD

-75 LLRKHLVG
+75 LLRKYLVG

-95 RAAELALRVTDEF
+95 RSAELALRVTDEF
-108 GRESRRYLIL
+108 GRESRRTLVL

-124 SNLILLDGE
+124 SNLILLDEE

-167 RPFTEGTEEDFRA
+167 RPFTEGDEADFRA
-180 ALAAARPERQA
+180 ALAAANPERPA

-221 VYELTPEAAS
+221 VYELTPEQEAA
-231 GLWKAVMDLR
+231 LWQALLSLR
-241 RRVEEG
+241 RRVEDG
-247 DYQPICLCREG
+247 DFQPICLYRDG
-258 KAAEFSYL
+258 KPAEFSYL
-266 PIRQYGKLMENREM
+266 PIRQYGDLMENREM

-286 MDTFY
+286 MDVFY

-313 ARDRCRRKLNQQRQ
+313 ARDRCRRKLAQQRQ
-327 EFDRCQDRDRL
+327 EFAKCQDRDQL

-350 RMERGQSKLV
+350 RMERGQTKLT

-366 PEGGEIT
+366 PDCREIT
-373 IPLDPLLTPQQNA
+373 IPLDPLMTPQQNA

-399 ERYLTEQMAIA
+399 EKYLTEQMALA
-410 ERDEAYLESVLE
+410 QRDEAYLESVLE

-437 EELRENGFLKRS
+437 AELRENGFLKRS
-449 GKEKNV
+449 GKERKE

-496 LHTRKIHGSH
+496 LHTQKIHGSH

-513 QEVPEEDLR
+513 QEVPEEDLL
-522 QAARLAAYFSQARDS
+522 QAARLAAYFSQAKDS

-567 TVYVTPEEAE
+567 TLYVTPEEAE
-577 VKALFTERRGKN
+577 VKALSAERKGKN
-589 GGGVRDRSPQ
+589 GGEVRK

>member
-12 LEELRPQLLD
+12 IEELRPQLLD
-22 LRIDK
+22 LRVDK
-27 VQQPARDQVIL
+27 VQQPSRDQVIL
-38 LVRGNRR
+38 LLRGSRR
-45 LLLNAGAN
+45 LLLNAGAGS
-53 APRLQLT
+53 PRIHFT
-60 ELTRD
+60 ELLRD

-75 LLRKHLVG
+75 LLRKYLVG

-95 RAAELALRVTDEF
+95 RSAELTLRVTDEF
-108 GRESRRYLIL
+108 GRESRRTLVL

-124 SNLILLDGE
+124 SNLILLDEE

-167 RPFTEGTEEDFRA
+167 RPFTEGDEADFRA
-180 ALAAARPERQA
+180 ALAAANPERPA

-221 VYELTPEAAS
+221 VYELTEAQETA
-231 GLWKAVMDLR
+231 LWRAVLSLR
-241 RRVEEG
+241 QRVEDG
-247 DYQPICLCREG
+247 DFQPICLYRDG
-258 KAAEFSYL
+258 KPAEFSYL
-266 PIRQYGKLMENREM
+266 PIRQYGDLMENREM

-286 MDTFY
+286 MDVFY

-313 ARDRCRRKLNQQRQ
+313 ARDRCRRKLAQQRQ
-327 EFDRCQDRDRL
+327 EFAKCQDRDQL

-350 RMERGQSKLV
+350 RMERGQTKLT

-366 PEGGEIT
+366 PDCREIT

-399 ERYLTEQMAIA
+399 EKYLTEQMALA

-437 EELRENGFLKRS
+437 AELRENGFLKRS
-449 GKEKNV
+449 GKEKKE

-496 LHTRKIHGSH
+496 LHTQKIHGSH
-506 VILCSGG
+506 VILCCQG
-513 QEVPEEDLR
+513 QAVPEEDLL
-522 QAARLAAYFSQARDS
+522 QAARLAAYFSQAKDS

-567 TVYVTPEEAE
+567 TLYVTPEEAE
-577 VKALFTERRGKN
+577 VKALSAERKGKN
-589 GGGVRDRSPQ
+589 GGQVRQ

>member
-12 LEELRPQLLD
+12 IEELRPQLLD
-22 LRIDK
+22 LRVDK
-27 VQQPARDQVIL
+27 VQQPSRDQVIL
-38 LVRGNRR
+38 LLRGSRR
-45 LLLNAGAN
+45 LLLNAGAGS
-53 APRLQLT
+53 PRIHFT
-60 ELTRD
+60 ELLRD

-75 LLRKHLVG
+75 LLRKYLVG

-95 RAAELALRVTDEF
+95 RSAELTLRVTDEF
-108 GRESRRYLIL
+108 GRESRRTLVL

-124 SNLILLDGE
+124 SNLILLDEE

-167 RPFTEGTEEDFRA
+167 RPFTEGDEADFRA
-180 ALAAARPERQA
+180 ALAAANPERPA

-221 VYELTPEAAS
+221 VYELTEAQETA
-231 GLWKAVMDLR
+231 LWQAVLSLR
-241 RRVEEG
+241 QRVEDG
-247 DYQPICLCREG
+247 DFQPICLYRDG
-258 KAAEFSYL
+258 KPAEFSYL
-266 PIRQYGKLMENREM
+266 PIRQYGDLMENREM

-286 MDTFY
+286 MDVFY

-313 ARDRCRRKLNQQRQ
+313 ARDRCRRKLAQQRQ
-327 EFDRCQDRDRL
+327 EYAKCQDRDQL

-350 RMERGQSKLV
+350 RMERGQTKLT

-366 PEGGEIT
+366 SDCREIT

-399 ERYLTEQMAIA
+399 EKYLTEQMALA

-437 EELRENGFLKRS
+437 AELRENGFLKRS
-449 GKEKNV
+449 GKEKKE

-496 LHTRKIHGSH
+496 LHTQKIHGSH
-506 VILCSGG
+506 VILCCQG
-513 QEVPEEDLR
+513 QAVPEEDLL
-522 QAARLAAYFSQARDS
+522 QAARLAAYFSQAKDS

-567 TVYVTPEEAE
+567 TLYVTPEEAE
-577 VKALFTERRGKN
+577 VKALSAERKGKN
-589 GGGVRDRSPQ
+589 GGQVRQ

>member
-12 LEELRPQLLD
+12 IEELRPQLLD
-22 LRIDK
+22 LRVDK
-27 VQQPARDQVIL
+27 VQQPSRDQVIL
-38 LVRGNRR
+38 LLRGSRR
-45 LLLNAGAN
+45 LLLNAGAGS
-53 APRLQLT
+53 PRIHFT
-60 ELTRD
+60 ELLRD

-75 LLRKHLVG
+75 LLRKYLVG

-95 RAAELALRVTDEF
+95 RSAELTFRVTDEF
-108 GRESRRYLIL
+108 GRESRRTLVL

-124 SNLILLDGE
+124 SNLILLDEE

-167 RPFTEGTEEDFRA
+167 RPFTEGDEADFRA
-180 ALAAARPERQA
+180 ALAAANPERPA

-221 VYELTPEAAS
+221 VYELTEAQETA
-231 GLWKAVMDLR
+231 LWQAVLSLR
-241 RRVEEG
+241 QRVEDG
-247 DYQPICLCREG
+247 DFQPICLYRDG
-258 KAAEFSYL
+258 KPAEFSYL
-266 PIRQYGKLMENREM
+266 PIRQYGDLMENREM

-286 MDTFY
+286 MDVFY

-313 ARDRCRRKLNQQRQ
+313 ARDRCRRKLAQQRQ
-327 EFDRCQDRDRL
+327 EFAKCQDRDQL

-350 RMERGQSKLV
+350 RMERGQTKLT

-366 PEGGEIT
+366 PDCREIT

-399 ERYLTEQMAIA
+399 EKYLTEQMALA

-437 EELRENGFLKRS
+437 AELRENGFLKRS
-449 GKEKNV
+449 GKEKKEF
-455 LKRATKPR
+455 KRATKPR

-496 LHTRKIHGSH
+496 LHTQKIHGSH
-506 VILCSGG
+506 VILCCQG
-513 QEVPEEDLR
+513 QAVPEEDLL
-522 QAARLAAYFSQARDS
+522 QAARLAAYFSQAKDS

-567 TVYVTPEEAE
+567 TLYVTPEEAE
-577 VKALFTERRGKN
+577 VKALSAERKGKN
-589 GGGVRDRSPQ
+589 GGEVRQ

>member
-12 LEELRPQLLD
+12 IEELRPQLLD
-22 LRIDK
+22 LRVDK
-27 VQQPARDQVIL
+27 VQQPSRDQVIL
-38 LVRGNRR
+38 LLRGSRR
-45 LLLNAGAN
+45 LLLNAGAGS
-53 APRLQLT
+53 PRIHFT
-60 ELTRD
+60 ELLRD

-75 LLRKHLVG
+75 LLRKYLVG

-95 RAAELALRVTDEF
+95 RSAELTLRVTDEF
-108 GRESRRYLIL
+108 GRESRRTLVL

-124 SNLILLDGE
+124 SNLILLDEE

-139 LRRVDSEMSPERQ
+139 LRRVDSEMSLERQ

-167 RPFTEGTEEDFRA
+167 RPFTEGDEADFRA
-180 ALAAARPERQA
+180 ALAAANPERPA

-221 VYELTPEAAS
+221 VYELTEAQETA
-231 GLWKAVMDLR
+231 LWQAVLSLR
-241 RRVEEG
+241 QRVEDG
-247 DYQPICLCREG
+247 DFQPICLYRDG
-258 KAAEFSYL
+258 KPAEFSYL
-266 PIRQYGKLMENREM
+266 PIRQYGDLMENREM

-286 MDTFY
+286 MDVFY
-291 ESREREERTRQ
+291 ESREQEERTRQ

-313 ARDRCRRKLNQQRQ
+313 ARDRCRRKLAQQRQ
-327 EFDRCQDRDRL
+327 EFAKCQDRDQL

-350 RMERGQSKLV
+350 RMERGQTKLT

-366 PEGGEIT
+366 PDCREIT

-399 ERYLTEQMAIA
+399 EKYLTEQMALA

-437 EELRENGFLKRS
+437 AELRENGFLKRS
-449 GKEKNV
+449 GKEKKE

-496 LHTRKIHGSH
+496 LHTQKIHGSH
-506 VILCSGG
+506 VILCCQG
-513 QEVPEEDLR
+513 QAVPEEDLL
-522 QAARLAAYFSQARDS
+522 QAARLAAYFSQAKDS

-567 TVYVTPEEAE
+567 TLYVTPEEAE
-577 VKALFTERRGKN
+577 VKALSAERKGKN
-589 GGGVRDRSPQ
+589 GGQVRQ

>member
-12 LEELRPQLLD
+12 IEELRPQLLD
-22 LRIDK
+22 LRVDK
-27 VQQPARDQVIL
+27 VQQPSRDQVIL
-38 LVRGNRR
+38 LLRGSRR
-45 LLLNAGAN
+45 LLLNASAGS
-53 APRLQLT
+53 PRIHFT
-60 ELTRD
+60 ELLRD

-75 LLRKHLVG
+75 LLRKYLVG

-95 RAAELALRVTDEF
+95 RSAELTLRVTDEF
-108 GRESRRYLIL
+108 GRESRRTLVL

-124 SNLILLDGE
+124 SNLILLDEE

-167 RPFTEGTEEDFRA
+167 RPFTEGDEADFRA
-180 ALAAARPERQA
+180 ALAAANPERPA

-221 VYELTPEAAS
+221 VYELTEAQETA
-231 GLWKAVMDLR
+231 LWQAILALR
-241 RRVEEG
+241 QRVEDG
-247 DYQPICLCREG
+247 DFQPICLYRDG
-258 KAAEFSYL
+258 KPAEFSYL
-266 PIRQYGKLMENREM
+266 PIRQYGDLMENREM

-286 MDTFY
+286 MDVFY

-313 ARDRCRRKLNQQRQ
+313 ARDRCRRKLAQQRQ
-327 EFDRCQDRDRL
+327 EFAKCQDRDQL

-350 RMERGQSKLV
+350 RMERGQTKLT

-366 PEGGEIT
+366 PDCREIT

-399 ERYLTEQMAIA
+399 EKYLTEQMALA

-437 EELRENGFLKRS
+437 AELRENGFLKRS
-449 GKEKNV
+449 GKEKKE

-496 LHTRKIHGSH
+496 LHTQKIHGSH
-506 VILCSGG
+506 VILCCQG
-513 QEVPEEDLR
+513 QEVPEEDLL
-522 QAARLAAYFSQARDS
+522 QAARLAAYFSQAKDS

-567 TVYVTPEEAE
+567 TLYVTPEDAE
-577 VKALFTERRGKN
+577 VKALSAERKGKN
-589 GGGVRDRSPQ
+589 GGEVRQ

>member
-12 LEELRPQLLD
+12 IEELRPQLLD
-22 LRIDK
+22 LRVDK
-27 VQQPARDQVIL
+27 VQQPSRDQVIL
-38 LVRGNRR
+38 LLRGSRR
-45 LLLNAGAN
+45 LLLNASAGS
-53 APRLQLT
+53 PRIHFT
-60 ELTRD
+60 ELLRD

-75 LLRKHLVG
+75 LLRKYLVG

-95 RAAELALRVTDEF
+95 RSAELTLRVTDEF
-108 GRESRRYLIL
+108 GRESRRTLVL

-124 SNLILLDGE
+124 SNLILLDEE

-167 RPFTEGTEEDFRA
+167 RPFTEGDEADFRT
-180 ALAAARPERQA
+180 ALAAANPERPA

-221 VYELTPEAAS
+221 VYELTEAQETA
-231 GLWKAVMDLR
+231 LWQAILALR
-241 RRVEEG
+241 QRVEDG
-247 DYQPICLCREG
+247 DFQPICLYRDG
-258 KAAEFSYL
+258 KPAEFSYL
-266 PIRQYGKLMENREM
+266 PIRQYGDLMENREM

-286 MDTFY
+286 MDVFY

-313 ARDRCRRKLNQQRQ
+313 ARDRCRRKLAQQRQ
-327 EFDRCQDRDRL
+327 EFAKCQDRDQL

-350 RMERGQSKLV
+350 RMERGQTKLT

-366 PEGGEIT
+366 PDCREIT

-399 ERYLTEQMAIA
+399 EKYLTEQMALA

-437 EELRENGFLKRS
+437 AELRENGFLKRS
-449 GKEKNV
+449 GKEKKE

-496 LHTRKIHGSH
+496 LHTQKIHGSH
-506 VILCSGG
+506 VILCCQG
-513 QEVPEEDLR
+513 QAVPEEDLL
-522 QAARLAAYFSQARDS
+522 QAARLAAYFSQAKDS
-537 ANVPVDCAAVRYVKK
+537 ANVPVDCAVVRYVKK

-567 TVYVTPEEAE
+567 TLYVTPEEAE
-577 VKALFTERRGKN
+577 VKAHSAERKGKN
-589 GGGVRDRSPQ
+589 GGEVRQ

>member
-27 VQQPARDQVIL
+27 VQQPSRDQVIL
-38 LVRGNRR
+38 LLRGNRR
-45 LLLNAGAN
+45 LLLNAGAGS
-53 APRLQLT
+53 PRIHFT
-60 ELTRD
+60 ELLRD

-75 LLRKHLVG
+75 LLRKYLVG

-95 RAAELALRVTDEF
+95 RSAELTLRVTDEF
-108 GRESRRYLIL
+108 GRESRRTLVL

-124 SNLILLDGE
+124 SNLILLDEE

-167 RPFTEGTEEDFRA
+167 RPFTEGDEADFRA
-180 ALAAARPERQA
+180 ALAAANPERPA

-221 VYELTPEAAS
+221 VYELTEAQETA
-231 GLWKAVMDLR
+231 LWQAVLSLR
-241 RRVEEG
+241 QRVEDG
-247 DYQPICLCREG
+247 DFQPICLYRDG
-258 KAAEFSYL
+258 KPAEFSYL
-266 PIRQYGKLMENREM
+266 PIRQYGDLMENREM

-286 MDTFY
+286 MDVFY

-313 ARDRCRRKLNQQRQ
+313 ARDRCRRKLAQQRQ
-327 EFDRCQDRDRL
+327 EYAKCQDRDQL

-350 RMERGQSKLV
+350 RMERGQTKLT

-366 PEGGEIT
+366 PDCREIT

-399 ERYLTEQMAIA
+399 EKYLTEQMALA

-437 EELRENGFLKRS
+437 AELRENGFLKRS
-449 GKEKNV
+449 GKEKKE

-496 LHTRKIHGSH
+496 LHTQKIHGSH
-506 VILCSGG
+506 VILCCQG
-513 QEVPEEDLR
+513 QAVPEEDLL
-522 QAARLAAYFSQARDS
+522 QAARLAAYFSQAKDS

-567 TVYVTPEEAE
+567 TLYVTPEEAE
-577 VKALFTERRGKN
+577 VKALSAERKGKN
-589 GGGVRDRSPQ
+589 GGQVRQ

>member
-12 LEELRPQLLD
+12 IEELRPQLLD
-22 LRIDK
+22 LRVDK
-27 VQQPARDQVIL
+27 VQQPSRDQVIL
-38 LVRGNRR
+38 LLRGSRR
-45 LLLNAGAN
+45 LLLNAGAGS
-53 APRLQLT
+53 PRIHFT
-60 ELTRD
+60 ELLRD

-75 LLRKHLVG
+75 LLRKYLVG

-95 RAAELALRVTDEF
+95 RSAELTFRVTDEF
-108 GRESRRYLIL
+108 GRESRRTLVL

-124 SNLILLDGE
+124 SNLILLDEE

-167 RPFTEGTEEDFRA
+167 RPFTEGDEADFRA
-180 ALAAARPERQA
+180 ALAAANPERPA

-221 VYELTPEAAS
+221 VYELTEAQETA
-231 GLWKAVMDLR
+231 LWQAVLSLR
-241 RRVEEG
+241 QRVEDG
-247 DYQPICLCREG
+247 DFQPICLYRDG
-258 KAAEFSYL
+258 KPAEFSYL
-266 PIRQYGKLMENREM
+266 PIRQYGDLMENRPM

-286 MDTFY
+286 MDVFY

-307 IRSVTS
+307 ICSVTS
-313 ARDRCRRKLNQQRQ
+313 ARDRCRRKLAQQRQ
-327 EFDRCQDRDRL
+327 EFAKCQDRDQL

-350 RMERGQSKLV
+350 RMERGQTKLT

-366 PEGGEIT
+366 PDCREIT

-399 ERYLTEQMAIA
+399 EKYLTEQMAIA

-437 EELRENGFLKRS
+437 AELRENGFLKRS
-449 GKEKNV
+449 GKEKKE

-496 LHTRKIHGSH
+496 LHTQKIHGSH
-506 VILCSGG
+506 VILCCQG
-513 QEVPEEDLR
+513 QAVPEEDPL
-522 QAARLAAYFSQARDS
+522 
-537 ANVPVDCAAVRYVKK
+537 
-552 PAGARP
+552 
-558 GMVTYTNAR
+558 
-567 TVYVTPEEAE
+567 
-577 VKALFTERRGKN
+577 
-589 GGGVRDRSPQ
+589 

>member
-12 LEELRPQLLD
+12 IEELRPQLLD
-22 LRIDK
+22 LRVDK
-27 VQQPARDQVIL
+27 VQQPSRDQVIL
-38 LVRGNRR
+38 LLRGSRR
-45 LLLNAGAN
+45 LLLNAGAGS
-53 APRLQLT
+53 PRIHFT
-60 ELTRD
+60 ELLRD

-75 LLRKHLVG
+75 LLRKYLVG

-95 RAAELALRVTDEF
+95 RSAELTLRVTDEF
-108 GRESRRYLIL
+108 GRESRRTLVL

-124 SNLILLDGE
+124 SNLILLDEE

-167 RPFTEGTEEDFRA
+167 RPFTEGDEADFRT
-180 ALAAARPERQA
+180 ALAAANPERPA

-221 VYELTPEAAS
+221 VYELTEAQETA
-231 GLWKAVMDLR
+231 LWQAVLSLR
-241 RRVEEG
+241 QRVEDG
-247 DYQPICLCREG
+247 DFQPICLYRDG
-258 KAAEFSYL
+258 KPAEFSYL
-266 PIRQYGKLMENREM
+266 PIRQYGDLMENREM

-286 MDTFY
+286 MDVFY

-313 ARDRCRRKLNQQRQ
+313 ARDRCRRKLAQQRQ
-327 EFDRCQDRDRL
+327 EFAKCQDRDQL

-350 RMERGQSKLV
+350 RMERGQTKLT

-366 PEGGEIT
+366 PDCREIT

-399 ERYLTEQMAIA
+399 EKYLTEQMALA

-437 EELRENGFLKRS
+437 AELRENGFLKRS
-449 GKEKNV
+449 GKEKKE

-496 LHTRKIHGSH
+496 LHTQKIHGSH
-506 VILCSGG
+506 VILCCQG
-513 QEVPEEDLR
+513 QAVPEEDLL
-522 QAARLAAYFSQARDS
+522 QAARLAAYFSQAKDS

-552 PAGARP
+552 TAGARP

-567 TVYVTPEEAE
+567 TLYVTPEEAE
-577 VKALFTERRGKN
+577 VKALSAERKGKN
-589 GGGVRDRSPQ
+589 GGQVRQ